1 MPPKKGGD
9 KKTSAQ
15 KQKIVEDKTFGL
27 KNKKGAKAQKIIQHI
42 TKQVN
47 NKPPPNR
54 AGAVVDQNAER
65 QKKIEADRKAAEE
78 LRTLFKPVLQTI
90 PKGVDPKS
98 VVCMYFKQGT
108 CQKGDRCKFSHD
120 LAVERKAEKRNLYE
134 DTRENDTMADWDE
147 AKLDDVI
154 NQKHGEDNKKK
165 KTTTEIVCKFFL
177 ESVEKKT
184 YGWFWN
190 CPNGEKCMYKHA
202 LPPGFVLKSEMKA
215 MNDKKNSNEV
225 SLEMLIEKERASLGK
240 TVTKVTL
247 ESFLKWKK
255 RKIIEKK
262 EEKII
267 AETKKQNNFK
277 LGLHNGL
284 SGRDLFTFNPALVGD
299 DDDGVDDGIDYRRRD
314 GDDDLNTLECRDV
327 DMDKLQGRENDG
339 TGTEA
344 TDDRFSYMDSVLKQE
359 KDNELASGGGDV
371 EVEDVES
378 RPTSSKAANDD
389 DLTEAEHEASLKKAI
404 GSDKSNKT
412 NKKSA
417 KNPTA
422 AAKIEIDESL
432 FNVDEL
438 DNIED
443 ELDDLDIDD

>member
-9 KKTSAQ
+9 NKTKAQ
-15 KQKIVEDKTFGL
+15 KQKVIEDKTFGL
-27 KNKKGAKAQKIIQHI
+27 KNKKGAKAQKFIQQVS
-42 TKQVN
+42 KQVQ
-47 NKPPPNR
+47 NKPQPNR
-54 AGAVVDQNAER
+54 NAPDQNLER

-78 LRTLFKPVLQTI
+78 LRTLFKPVVQTI

-98 VVCMYFKQGT
+98 ILCMYFKQGT

-120 LAVERKAEKRNLYE
+120 LNVERKSEKRNLYE

-165 KTTTEIVCKFFL
+165 NNTTQIVCKFFL
-177 ESVEKKT
+177 EAVEKKT
-184 YGWFWN
+184 YGWFWS
-190 CPNGEKCMYKHA
+190 CPNGDKCMYRHA
-202 LPPGFVLKSEMKA
+202 LPPGFVLKSEMKQL
-215 MNDKKNSNEV
+215 DKKSNEV
-225 SLEMLIEKERASLGK
+225 SLEMLVEKERAALGK
-240 TVTKVTL
+240 TTTKVTL
-247 ESFLKWKK
+247 ESFIKWKK
-255 RKIIEKK
+255 QKLIEKK

-267 AETKKQNNFK
+267 AEAKKQSNFK

-299 DDDGVDDGIDYRRRD
+299 DEDGVDDIDYRRRD
-314 GDDDLNTLECRDV
+314 GEEDENGFECRDI
-327 DMDKLQGRENDG
+327 DFERLQARENDG

-359 KDNELASGGGDV
+359 KDNEMASGGGDI
-371 EVEDVES
+371 EVEDVED
-378 RPTSSKAANDD
+378 RPTSSKTLNDD
-389 DLTEAEHEASLKKAI
+389 ELTEAQHQESLKKAI
-404 GSDKSNKT
+404 GVDKSNKT

-417 KNPTA
+417 KDPTN
-422 AAKIEIDESL
+422 KIEIDESL

-438 DNIED
+438 GEIED
-443 ELDDLDIDD
+443 ELEDLEI